1 MKHLSLILTRLCFYA
16 YGCSEYYD
24 ESGNIM
30 KKADDRQ
37 KIMIIKKTDD
47 RQKILMIV
55 RKF

>member
-1 MKHLSLILTRLCFYA
+1 MKHLNFNKIVFYA

-30 KKADDRQ
+30 NNSDDRQ
-37 KIMIIKKTDD
+37 KILMIIKKSDD